1 MMIFLRSI
9 TTSFEINLTQ
19 FWAQF
24 YGYFPVLEICDSKM
38 TQNNDLI
45 SLQQNAIF
53 IRNTA
58 LTIYPN
64 HMH

>member
-1 MMIFLRSI
+1 M
-9 TTSFEINLTQ
+9 SFEINLTQ